1 MSEGQ
6 KADLFH
12 CCRLYASTFESQIRR
27 HKALAGGQR
36 YQAVEKLCWP
46 ARLAIFVALW
56 VASEAAPAALAWAGI
71 APVRIAHSAA
81 RRAPTEC
88 VHADSASPRHL
99 RAGALRPPPRP
110 PCGERLLI
118 ATTAQ
123 QSFSTACYILAEA
136 ALRRPGL
143 LDLEGGQ
150 QIGLVSANLACS
162 FLSLARSAWKTDF
175 SRAQS

>member
-1 MSEGQ
+1 M
-6 KADLFH
+6 
-12 CCRLYASTFESQIRR
+12 
-27 HKALAGGQR
+27 LAGATSDFCREQGGVAGAILR
-36 YQAVEKLCWP
+36 EACP
-46 ARLAIFVALW
+46 ATRTPLPTKRVVALR
-56 VASEAAPAALAWAGI
+56 VAPECAPAALCWEGI
-71 APVRIAHSAA
+71 ASLRIAHSAA